1 MFIKENNNEEKENS
15 KILNSINSNKNNIFK
30 KVELQ
35 IGLNKSPEIKSK
47 EKEKEKDKEIKLP
60 YIQLNQEIKGRKMS
74 HVQNFCNSIYSIYS
88 NNYLLN
94 SKNNRT
100 IDNIY
105 NIRENMDD
113 ILNDSKLKAIEDI
126 KHYFFINKFPNE
138 VNFRR
143 NKINELYK
151 KVNTTQAKVKPLS
164 LKKMNHKI
172 NQTEKFTLITTL
184 DIKKEKKEE
193 NVHKICESID
203 SYSDRNKKYNFE
215 DYANNDIRMKHPI
228 LYQLNFNKNKRN
240 KLPRIHKKNKIY
252 NDIVEISKLIPDKT
266 EINKENKIIN
276 YDEYMRMKEQK
287 IFK

>member
-1 MFIKENNNEEKENS
+1 MSFKENNNEEKENS
-15 KILNSINSNKNNIFK
+15 KINGNNNSIFK

-35 IGLNKSPEIKSK
+35 IRTNNSPEIKSK
-47 EKEKEKDKEIKLP
+47 SKEKEKDKEIKLP

-94 SKNNRT
+94 SKNNKT

-143 NKINELYK
+143 NNLKELYK
-151 KVNTTQAKVKPLS
+151 KINTTPAKIKPLS
-164 LKKMNHKI
+164 LKKLNHKI
-172 NQTEKFTLITTL
+172 NHEEKFTLITTL
-184 DIKKEKKEE
+184 NIKQEKKEE
-193 NVHKICESID
+193 KEHKICESID
-203 SYSDRNKKYNFE
+203 SYSQRNKKYNFE
-215 DYANNDIRMKHPI
+215 DYANNNIRMKHPI
-228 LYQLNFNKNKRN
+228 LYQLNFNKNKKN
-240 KLPRIHKKNKIY
+240 KLPGIHKRNNKIF

-276 YDEYMRMKEQK
+276 YDEYMRMKELK

>member
-1 MFIKENNNEEKENS
+1 MSFKENNNEEKENS
-15 KILNSINSNKNNIFK
+15 KINGNNNNIFK

-35 IGLNKSPEIKSK
+35 IRTNNSPEIKSK
-47 EKEKEKDKEIKLP
+47 SKEKEKDKEIKLP

-94 SKNNRT
+94 SKNNKT

-143 NKINELYK
+143 NNIKELYK
-151 KVNTTQAKVKPLS
+151 KINTTPAKIKPLS
-164 LKKMNHKI
+164 LKKLNLKI
-172 NQTEKFTLITTL
+172 NHEEKFTLITTL
-184 DIKKEKKEE
+184 NIKQEKKEE
-193 NVHKICESID
+193 KEHKIYESID
-203 SYSDRNKKYNFE
+203 SYSQRNKKYNFE
-215 DYANNDIRMKHPI
+215 DYANNNIRMKHPI
-228 LYQLNFNKNKRN
+228 LYQLNFNKNKKN
-240 KLPRIHKKNKIY
+240 KLPGIHKRNNKIF

-276 YDEYMRMKEQK
+276 YDEYMRMKELK

>member
-94 SKNNRT
+94 SKNNKT

-126 KHYFFINKFPNE
+126 KRYNLINKIHK
-138 VNFRR
+138 
-143 NKINELYK
+143 KINIIRK
-151 KVNTTQAKVKPLS
+151 KNKEKKKKINTTPAKIKPLS
-164 LKKMNHKI
+164 LKKLNHKI
-172 NQTEKFTLITTL
+172 NHEEKFTLITTL
-184 DIKKEKKEE
+184 NIKQEKKEE
-193 NVHKICESID
+193 KEHKIYESID
-203 SYSDRNKKYNFE
+203 SYSQRNKKYNFE
-215 DYANNDIRMKHPI
+215 DYANNNIRMKHPI
-228 LYQLNFNKNKRN
+228 LYQLNFNKNKKN
-240 KLPRIHKKNKIY
+240 KLPGIHKRNNKIF

-266 EINKENKIIN
+266 EINK
-276 YDEYMRMKEQK
+276 
-287 IFK
+287 

>member
-1 MFIKENNNEEKENS
+1 MSFKENNNEEKENS
-15 KILNSINSNKNNIFK
+15 KINGNSNNIFK

-35 IGLNKSPEIKSK
+35 IRTNNSPEIKSK
-47 EKEKEKDKEIKLP
+47 SKEKEKDKEIKLP

-94 SKNNRT
+94 SKNNKT

-143 NKINELYK
+143 NNLKEL
-151 KVNTTQAKVKPLS
+151 
-164 LKKMNHKI
+164 
-172 NQTEKFTLITTL
+172 
-184 DIKKEKKEE
+184 
-193 NVHKICESID
+193 
-203 SYSDRNKKYNFE
+203 
-215 DYANNDIRMKHPI
+215 
-228 LYQLNFNKNKRN
+228 
-240 KLPRIHKKNKIY
+240 
-252 NDIVEISKLIPDKT
+252 
-266 EINKENKIIN
+266 
-276 YDEYMRMKEQK
+276 
-287 IFK
+287 